1 MTQGAGAGSMGSPP
15 LVVLDGI
22 TKRFPGVLANDA
34 VSLELRAGEVHALV
48 GENGAGKSTL
58 MRVLYGMYPADGGRI
73 LVRGVEA
80 RVASPRDAIA
90 RGIGM
95 VHQHFVLVNPFTVTE
110 NVILGDEGGPRL
122 DMGAARGRVR
132 DLAESFGF
140 RIDPDAPVESLSV
153 GEQQRVEILKALYR
167 GVEILILDEPTAVL
181 TPTEARELFANLRRL
196 RDAGKSIVFISHKLD
211 EVLEIADR
219 ITVLRRGRV
228 VGETTPA
235 ATSKPRLAEMMVGRP
250 VLFRLE
256 KPDVAPGA
264 PVLEARGIACDGK
277 VHGVDLTVRAGEIL
291 GVAGVEGN
299 GQRELAE
306 AVLGLRALTAGTI
319 AIEGRDIAGMPVG
332 DIRNLGV
339 AYIPEDRHGQGLV
352 LDMTVWEN
360 AVLGREDD
368 APFAGRLG
376 VLAIKLIRALAQRI
390 VKAFDVRAR
399 SIDVPAGTLSGGNQ
413 QKLILARELDTDPK
427 LLVAAQPT
435 RGLDVGAIEF
445 VWREILEQKAAGRA
459 VLLIS
464 AELDEIYALSDRIVT
479 LYEGELTGEFAPDVT
494 PERLGLAMLGRREV
508 A

>member
-1 MTQGAGAGSMGSPP
+1 MLFRSLPP
-15 LVVLDGI
+15 PPPPRVRARDLIEVRAREESNED
-22 TKRFPGVLANDA
+22 RFA
-34 VSLELRAGEVHALV
+34 R
-48 GENGAGKSTL
+48 
-58 MRVLYGMYPADGGRI
+58 
-73 LVRGVEA
+73 LVRFV
-80 RVASPRDAIA
+80 RDAIA

-339 AYIPEDRHGQGLV
+339 AYIPEDRHGQGHQQLSSE
-352 LDMTVWEN
+352 MKSC
-360 AVLGREDD
+360 
-368 APFAGRLG
+368 
-376 VLAIKLIRALAQRI
+376 LAIVHVVDL
-390 VKAFDVRAR
+390 
-399 SIDVPAGTLSGGNQ
+399 SCGPAG
-413 QKLILARELDTDPK
+413 
-427 LLVAAQPT
+427 
-435 RGLDVGAIEF
+435 
-445 VWREILEQKAAGRA
+445 
-459 VLLIS
+459 
-464 AELDEIYALSDRIVT
+464 
-479 LYEGELTGEFAPDVT
+479 
-494 PERLGLAMLGRREV
+494 
-508 A
+508 